1 MKVLKQIL
9 PHWSISVALIAVLI
23 ASSSII
29 STTNK
34 SVMTV
39 HASTTTTQAKAP
51 VIKPGALVSE
61 IVKVD
66 VIDSKG
72 NKITF
77 SAIKGSTLEAAMKL
91 AKVTVPT
98 TDELPMP
105 LSTVLENDMS
115 VVLTATNETV
125 KNKNIRFKTVEK
137 EDDSLAEGKTKVAQK
152 GEQGKKEMTY
162 ETVVANNTVQST
174 KKISETTVQEPVDKI
189 VLVGTKVKETKK
201 VKEVV
206 ATKTE
211 KPVAEKEE
219 KTTQA
224 ATETEEILKSYQS
237 VIEKIVTE
245 KVEIPFK
252 TTTKEVANGSQ
263 NTQNQVVQAGV
274 NGIKEIKYRIRYQN
288 GNQISKDVIS
298 EKVIKEPVD
307 KIILVGTKEKEI
319 KEVKEVVATTAET
332 PVTEKVE
339 TATETVETKA
349 EAPAAATSG
358 RTMQV
363 EATAYTGGG
372 ITATGINLND
382 NSKVIAVDPSVI
394 PLGSRVLIDGYGEYI
409 AGDTG
414 GAINGNIIDVYVASH
429 SEAISFGRR
438 ALTIHILN

>member
-219 KTTQA
+219 K
-224 ATETEEILKSYQS
+224 
-237 VIEKIVTE
+237 
-245 KVEIPFK
+245 
-252 TTTKEVANGSQ
+252 
-263 NTQNQVVQAGV
+263 
-274 NGIKEIKYRIRYQN
+274 
-288 GNQISKDVIS
+288 
-298 EKVIKEPVD
+298 
-307 KIILVGTKEKEI
+307 
-319 KEVKEVVATTAET
+319 
-332 PVTEKVE
+332 
-339 TATETVETKA
+339 ATETVETKA

>member
-77 SAIKGSTLEAAMKL
+77 STIKGSTLEEAMKL
-91 AKVTVPT
+91 AEVKVPT

-115 VVLTATNETV
+115 VVLTATHETV

-189 VLVGTKVKETKK
+189 
-201 VKEVV
+201 
-206 ATKTE
+206 
-211 KPVAEKEE
+211 
-219 KTTQA
+219 
-224 ATETEEILKSYQS
+224 
-237 VIEKIVTE
+237 
-245 KVEIPFK
+245 
-252 TTTKEVANGSQ
+252 
-263 NTQNQVVQAGV
+263 
-274 NGIKEIKYRIRYQN
+274 
-288 GNQISKDVIS
+288 
-298 EKVIKEPVD
+298 
-307 KIILVGTKEKEI
+307 ILVGTKEKEI
-319 KEVKEVVATTAET
+319 KEVKEVVATKAET
-332 PVTEKVE
+332 PVAEKVE
-339 TATETVETKA
+339 KTTETEEIVETKA
-349 EAPAAATSG
+349 ETPAAVTSD

-414 GAINGNIIDVYVASH
+414 GVINGNIIDVYVASH

>member
-23 ASSSII
+23 ASLSII

-219 KTTQA
+219 K
-224 ATETEEILKSYQS
+224 
-237 VIEKIVTE
+237 
-245 KVEIPFK
+245 
-252 TTTKEVANGSQ
+252 
-263 NTQNQVVQAGV
+263 
-274 NGIKEIKYRIRYQN
+274 
-288 GNQISKDVIS
+288 
-298 EKVIKEPVD
+298 
-307 KIILVGTKEKEI
+307 
-319 KEVKEVVATTAET
+319 
-332 PVTEKVE
+332 
-339 TATETVETKA
+339 ATETVETKA

>member
-189 VLVGTKVKETKK
+189 VLVGTKVKETK
-201 VKEVV
+201 
-206 ATKTE
+206 
-211 KPVAEKEE
+211 
-219 KTTQA
+219 
-224 ATETEEILKSYQS
+224 
-237 VIEKIVTE
+237 
-245 KVEIPFK
+245 
-252 TTTKEVANGSQ
+252 
-263 NTQNQVVQAGV
+263 
-274 NGIKEIKYRIRYQN
+274 
-288 GNQISKDVIS
+288 
-298 EKVIKEPVD
+298 
-307 KIILVGTKEKEI
+307 
-319 KEVKEVVATTAET
+319 EVKEVVATTAET

-438 ALTIHILN
+438 ALTIHVLN

>member
-211 KPVAEKEE
+211 KLVAEKEE
-219 KTTQA
+219 K
-224 ATETEEILKSYQS
+224 
-237 VIEKIVTE
+237 
-245 KVEIPFK
+245 
-252 TTTKEVANGSQ
+252 
-263 NTQNQVVQAGV
+263 
-274 NGIKEIKYRIRYQN
+274 
-288 GNQISKDVIS
+288 
-298 EKVIKEPVD
+298 
-307 KIILVGTKEKEI
+307 
-319 KEVKEVVATTAET
+319 
-332 PVTEKVE
+332 
-339 TATETVETKA
+339 ATETVETKA

-438 ALTIHILN
+438 ALTIHVLN

>member
-189 VLVGTKVKETKK
+189 VLVGTKVKETK
-201 VKEVV
+201 
-206 ATKTE
+206 
-211 KPVAEKEE
+211 
-219 KTTQA
+219 
-224 ATETEEILKSYQS
+224 
-237 VIEKIVTE
+237 
-245 KVEIPFK
+245 
-252 TTTKEVANGSQ
+252 
-263 NTQNQVVQAGV
+263 
-274 NGIKEIKYRIRYQN
+274 
-288 GNQISKDVIS
+288 
-298 EKVIKEPVD
+298 
-307 KIILVGTKEKEI
+307 
-319 KEVKEVVATTAET
+319 EVKEVVATTAET

-339 TATETVETKA
+339 KATETVETKA

>member
-77 SAIKGSTLEAAMKL
+77 STIKGSTLEAAMKL

-189 VLVGTKVKETKK
+189 VLVGTKVKETK
-201 VKEVV
+201 
-206 ATKTE
+206 
-211 KPVAEKEE
+211 
-219 KTTQA
+219 
-224 ATETEEILKSYQS
+224 
-237 VIEKIVTE
+237 
-245 KVEIPFK
+245 
-252 TTTKEVANGSQ
+252 
-263 NTQNQVVQAGV
+263 
-274 NGIKEIKYRIRYQN
+274 
-288 GNQISKDVIS
+288 
-298 EKVIKEPVD
+298 
-307 KIILVGTKEKEI
+307 
-319 KEVKEVVATTAET
+319 EVKEVVATTAET

-339 TATETVETKA
+339 KATETVETKA

>member
-189 VLVGTKVKETKK
+189 VLVGTKVKETK
-201 VKEVV
+201 
-206 ATKTE
+206 
-211 KPVAEKEE
+211 
-219 KTTQA
+219 
-224 ATETEEILKSYQS
+224 
-237 VIEKIVTE
+237 
-245 KVEIPFK
+245 
-252 TTTKEVANGSQ
+252 
-263 NTQNQVVQAGV
+263 
-274 NGIKEIKYRIRYQN
+274 
-288 GNQISKDVIS
+288 
-298 EKVIKEPVD
+298 
-307 KIILVGTKEKEI
+307 
-319 KEVKEVVATTAET
+319 EVKEVVATTAET

-339 TATETVETKA
+339 KATETVETKA

-438 ALTIHILN
+438 ALTIHVLN

>member
-39 HASTTTTQAKAP
+39 HASTTTTQTKAP

-189 VLVGTKVKETKK
+189 VLVGTKVKETK
-201 VKEVV
+201 
-206 ATKTE
+206 
-211 KPVAEKEE
+211 
-219 KTTQA
+219 
-224 ATETEEILKSYQS
+224 
-237 VIEKIVTE
+237 
-245 KVEIPFK
+245 
-252 TTTKEVANGSQ
+252 
-263 NTQNQVVQAGV
+263 
-274 NGIKEIKYRIRYQN
+274 
-288 GNQISKDVIS
+288 
-298 EKVIKEPVD
+298 
-307 KIILVGTKEKEI
+307 
-319 KEVKEVVATTAET
+319 EVKEVVATTAET

>member
-77 SAIKGSTLEAAMKL
+77 STIKGSTLEAAMKL

-105 LSTVLENDMS
+105 LSAVLENDMS

-189 VLVGTKVKETKK
+189 VLVGTKVKETK
-201 VKEVV
+201 
-206 ATKTE
+206 
-211 KPVAEKEE
+211 
-219 KTTQA
+219 
-224 ATETEEILKSYQS
+224 
-237 VIEKIVTE
+237 
-245 KVEIPFK
+245 
-252 TTTKEVANGSQ
+252 
-263 NTQNQVVQAGV
+263 
-274 NGIKEIKYRIRYQN
+274 
-288 GNQISKDVIS
+288 
-298 EKVIKEPVD
+298 
-307 KIILVGTKEKEI
+307 
-319 KEVKEVVATTAET
+319 EVKEVVATTAET

-339 TATETVETKA
+339 KATETVETKA

>member
-98 TDELPMP
+98 TDEIPMP

-189 VLVGTKVKETKK
+189 VLVGTKVKETK
-201 VKEVV
+201 
-206 ATKTE
+206 
-211 KPVAEKEE
+211 
-219 KTTQA
+219 
-224 ATETEEILKSYQS
+224 
-237 VIEKIVTE
+237 
-245 KVEIPFK
+245 
-252 TTTKEVANGSQ
+252 
-263 NTQNQVVQAGV
+263 
-274 NGIKEIKYRIRYQN
+274 
-288 GNQISKDVIS
+288 
-298 EKVIKEPVD
+298 
-307 KIILVGTKEKEI
+307 
-319 KEVKEVVATTAET
+319 EVKEVVATTAET

-339 TATETVETKA
+339 KATETVETKA

-438 ALTIHILN
+438 ALTIHVLN

>member
-1 MKVLKQIL
+1 
-9 PHWSISVALIAVLI
+9 
-23 ASSSII
+23 
-29 STTNK
+29 
-34 SVMTV
+34 MTV

-189 VLVGTKVKETKK
+189 VLVGTKVKETK
-201 VKEVV
+201 
-206 ATKTE
+206 
-211 KPVAEKEE
+211 
-219 KTTQA
+219 
-224 ATETEEILKSYQS
+224 
-237 VIEKIVTE
+237 
-245 KVEIPFK
+245 
-252 TTTKEVANGSQ
+252 
-263 NTQNQVVQAGV
+263 
-274 NGIKEIKYRIRYQN
+274 
-288 GNQISKDVIS
+288 
-298 EKVIKEPVD
+298 
-307 KIILVGTKEKEI
+307 
-319 KEVKEVVATTAET
+319 EVKEVVATTAET

-339 TATETVETKA
+339 KATETVETKA

>member
-219 KTTQA
+219 K
-224 ATETEEILKSYQS
+224 
-237 VIEKIVTE
+237 
-245 KVEIPFK
+245 
-252 TTTKEVANGSQ
+252 
-263 NTQNQVVQAGV
+263 
-274 NGIKEIKYRIRYQN
+274 
-288 GNQISKDVIS
+288 
-298 EKVIKEPVD
+298 
-307 KIILVGTKEKEI
+307 
-319 KEVKEVVATTAET
+319 
-332 PVTEKVE
+332 
-339 TATETVETKA
+339 ATETVETKA

-438 ALTIHILN
+438 ALTIHVLN

>member
-206 ATKTE
+206 AT
-211 KPVAEKEE
+211 
-219 KTTQA
+219 
-224 ATETEEILKSYQS
+224 
-237 VIEKIVTE
+237 
-245 KVEIPFK
+245 
-252 TTTKEVANGSQ
+252 
-263 NTQNQVVQAGV
+263 
-274 NGIKEIKYRIRYQN
+274 
-288 GNQISKDVIS
+288 
-298 EKVIKEPVD
+298 
-307 KIILVGTKEKEI
+307 
-319 KEVKEVVATTAET
+319 TAET

-339 TATETVETKA
+339 KATETVETKA

-438 ALTIHILN
+438 ALTIHVLN

>member
-206 ATKTE
+206 AT
-211 KPVAEKEE
+211 
-219 KTTQA
+219 
-224 ATETEEILKSYQS
+224 
-237 VIEKIVTE
+237 
-245 KVEIPFK
+245 
-252 TTTKEVANGSQ
+252 
-263 NTQNQVVQAGV
+263 
-274 NGIKEIKYRIRYQN
+274 
-288 GNQISKDVIS
+288 
-298 EKVIKEPVD
+298 
-307 KIILVGTKEKEI
+307 
-319 KEVKEVVATTAET
+319 TAET

-438 ALTIHILN
+438 ALTIHVLN

>member
-206 ATKTE
+206 AT
-211 KPVAEKEE
+211 
-219 KTTQA
+219 
-224 ATETEEILKSYQS
+224 
-237 VIEKIVTE
+237 
-245 KVEIPFK
+245 
-252 TTTKEVANGSQ
+252 
-263 NTQNQVVQAGV
+263 
-274 NGIKEIKYRIRYQN
+274 
-288 GNQISKDVIS
+288 
-298 EKVIKEPVD
+298 
-307 KIILVGTKEKEI
+307 
-319 KEVKEVVATTAET
+319 TAET

>member
-115 VVLTATNETV
+115 VVLTATNKTV

-189 VLVGTKVKETKK
+189 VLVGTKVKETK
-201 VKEVV
+201 
-206 ATKTE
+206 
-211 KPVAEKEE
+211 
-219 KTTQA
+219 
-224 ATETEEILKSYQS
+224 
-237 VIEKIVTE
+237 
-245 KVEIPFK
+245 
-252 TTTKEVANGSQ
+252 
-263 NTQNQVVQAGV
+263 
-274 NGIKEIKYRIRYQN
+274 
-288 GNQISKDVIS
+288 
-298 EKVIKEPVD
+298 
-307 KIILVGTKEKEI
+307 
-319 KEVKEVVATTAET
+319 EVKEVVATTAET

-339 TATETVETKA
+339 KATETVETKA

>member
-189 VLVGTKVKETKK
+189 VLVGTKVKETK
-201 VKEVV
+201 
-206 ATKTE
+206 
-211 KPVAEKEE
+211 
-219 KTTQA
+219 
-224 ATETEEILKSYQS
+224 
-237 VIEKIVTE
+237 
-245 KVEIPFK
+245 
-252 TTTKEVANGSQ
+252 
-263 NTQNQVVQAGV
+263 
-274 NGIKEIKYRIRYQN
+274 
-288 GNQISKDVIS
+288 
-298 EKVIKEPVD
+298 
-307 KIILVGTKEKEI
+307 
-319 KEVKEVVATTAET
+319 EVKEVVATTAET

>member
-189 VLVGTKVKETKK
+189 VLVGTKVKETK
-201 VKEVV
+201 EVV

-219 KTTQA
+219 K
-224 ATETEEILKSYQS
+224 
-237 VIEKIVTE
+237 
-245 KVEIPFK
+245 
-252 TTTKEVANGSQ
+252 
-263 NTQNQVVQAGV
+263 
-274 NGIKEIKYRIRYQN
+274 
-288 GNQISKDVIS
+288 
-298 EKVIKEPVD
+298 
-307 KIILVGTKEKEI
+307 
-319 KEVKEVVATTAET
+319 
-332 PVTEKVE
+332 
-339 TATETVETKA
+339 ATETVETKA

>member
-137 EDDSLAEGKTKVAQK
+137 EDDSLVEGKTKVAQK

-224 ATETEEILKSYQS
+224 ATETEEI
-237 VIEKIVTE
+237 
-245 KVEIPFK
+245 
-252 TTTKEVANGSQ
+252 
-263 NTQNQVVQAGV
+263 
-274 NGIKEIKYRIRYQN
+274 
-288 GNQISKDVIS
+288 
-298 EKVIKEPVD
+298 
-307 KIILVGTKEKEI
+307 
-319 KEVKEVVATTAET
+319 
-332 PVTEKVE
+332 
-339 TATETVETKA
+339 VETKA
-349 EAPAAATSG
+349 EAPEAATSG

>member
-39 HASTTTTQAKAP
+39 HASTTTTQTKAP

-219 KTTQA
+219 K
-224 ATETEEILKSYQS
+224 
-237 VIEKIVTE
+237 
-245 KVEIPFK
+245 
-252 TTTKEVANGSQ
+252 
-263 NTQNQVVQAGV
+263 
-274 NGIKEIKYRIRYQN
+274 
-288 GNQISKDVIS
+288 
-298 EKVIKEPVD
+298 
-307 KIILVGTKEKEI
+307 
-319 KEVKEVVATTAET
+319 
-332 PVTEKVE
+332 
-339 TATETVETKA
+339 ATETVETKA

-438 ALTIHILN
+438 ALTIHVLN

>member
-77 SAIKGSTLEAAMKL
+77 STIKGSTLEAAMKL

-152 GEQGKKEMTY
+152 GEQGKKEMT
-162 ETVVANNTVQST
+162 
-174 KKISETTVQEPVDKI
+174 
-189 VLVGTKVKETKK
+189 
-201 VKEVV
+201 
-206 ATKTE
+206 
-211 KPVAEKEE
+211 
-219 KTTQA
+219 
-224 ATETEEILKSYQS
+224 
-237 VIEKIVTE
+237 
-245 KVEIPFK
+245 
-252 TTTKEVANGSQ
+252 
-263 NTQNQVVQAGV
+263 
-274 NGIKEIKYRIRYQN
+274 
-288 GNQISKDVIS
+288 
-298 EKVIKEPVD
+298 
-307 KIILVGTKEKEI
+307 
-319 KEVKEVVATTAET
+319 
-332 PVTEKVE
+332 
-339 TATETVETKA
+339 
-349 EAPAAATSG
+349 
-358 RTMQV
+358 
-363 EATAYTGGG
+363 
-372 ITATGINLND
+372 
-382 NSKVIAVDPSVI
+382 
-394 PLGSRVLIDGYGEYI
+394 
-409 AGDTG
+409 
-414 GAINGNIIDVYVASH
+414 
-429 SEAISFGRR
+429 
-438 ALTIHILN
+438 

>member
-206 ATKTE
+206 AM
-211 KPVAEKEE
+211 
-219 KTTQA
+219 
-224 ATETEEILKSYQS
+224 
-237 VIEKIVTE
+237 
-245 KVEIPFK
+245 
-252 TTTKEVANGSQ
+252 
-263 NTQNQVVQAGV
+263 
-274 NGIKEIKYRIRYQN
+274 
-288 GNQISKDVIS
+288 
-298 EKVIKEPVD
+298 
-307 KIILVGTKEKEI
+307 
-319 KEVKEVVATTAET
+319 TAET

-339 TATETVETKA
+339 KATETVETKA

>member
-77 SAIKGSTLEAAMKL
+77 STIKGSTLEAAMKL

-206 ATKTE
+206 AT
-211 KPVAEKEE
+211 
-219 KTTQA
+219 
-224 ATETEEILKSYQS
+224 
-237 VIEKIVTE
+237 
-245 KVEIPFK
+245 
-252 TTTKEVANGSQ
+252 
-263 NTQNQVVQAGV
+263 
-274 NGIKEIKYRIRYQN
+274 
-288 GNQISKDVIS
+288 
-298 EKVIKEPVD
+298 
-307 KIILVGTKEKEI
+307 
-319 KEVKEVVATTAET
+319 TAET

-339 TATETVETKA
+339 KATETVETKA

>member
-51 VIKPGALVSE
+51 VIKPGVLVSE

-219 KTTQA
+219 K
-224 ATETEEILKSYQS
+224 
-237 VIEKIVTE
+237 
-245 KVEIPFK
+245 
-252 TTTKEVANGSQ
+252 
-263 NTQNQVVQAGV
+263 
-274 NGIKEIKYRIRYQN
+274 
-288 GNQISKDVIS
+288 
-298 EKVIKEPVD
+298 
-307 KIILVGTKEKEI
+307 
-319 KEVKEVVATTAET
+319 
-332 PVTEKVE
+332 
-339 TATETVETKA
+339 ATETVETKA